1 MAHGQHASV
10 DVGRISVVK
19 TVLSLV
25 AMVAAIAGLA
35 YVFRTF
41 VFAAFEIPSA
51 SMEETIMTG
60 DLVFTEKVSYA
71 FADVKRGDIIT
82 FIDQEDNSE
91 NPRMLIKRVI
101 AVGGDKVD
109 IRDGSVFVNGS
120 KLQEDYTKG
129 KRSYTSSSSTIT
141 YPYLVPKGY
150 VWVMGDNRSNSQDSR
165 YFGAIPLTAVQGRA
179 LLVYWP
185 IEHFGLLS

>member
-1 MAHGQHASV
+1 MARGQHASY
-10 DVGRISVVK
+10 DAGRVSVVK
-19 TVLSLV
+19 TILSLV
-25 AMVAAIAGLA
+25 ALVAAIAGLA
-35 YVFRTF
+35 FVFRQF

-60 DLVFTEKVSYA
+60 DLVFTEKVSYS
-71 FADVKRGDIIT
+71 FTDVKRGDIVT
-82 FIDQEDNSE
+82 FIDQEDNSD

-101 AVGGDKVD
+101 AIGGDKVD
-109 IRDGSVFVNGS
+109 IHDGNVYINGV
-120 KLQEDYTKG
+120 QQVEDYTNG
-129 KRSYTSSSSTIT
+129 KRTYTSSSSSIT

-185 IEHFGLLS
+185 INHFGLLN